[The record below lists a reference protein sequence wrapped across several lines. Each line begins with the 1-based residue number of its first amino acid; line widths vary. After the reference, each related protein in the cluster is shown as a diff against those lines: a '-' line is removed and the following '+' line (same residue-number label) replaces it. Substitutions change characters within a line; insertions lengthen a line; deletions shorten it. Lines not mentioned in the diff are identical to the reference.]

1 MRAINPVLFN
11 FENNRQMSYIDELK
25 SRGQQAAG
33 EVKSNPLNAL
43 KTVLNEMP
51 VRTKKLGDKPP
62 EDQVKQALDVAASNV
77 LSTLVAI
84 EGPKLAGAIG
94 GLSDSERDTLMK
106 FIYRGFDEMET
117 NADGKKVCKYDCQIL
132 LKAHEEICKKSGT
145 GPVIRSI
152 HTRLEV

>member
-1 MRAINPVLFN
+1 
-11 FENNRQMSYIDELK
+11 MSYIDELK

-43 KTVLNEMP
+43 KTVLDEMP
-51 VRTKKLGDKPP
+51 VRRNKVGDKTTPQ
-62 EDQVKQALDVAASNV
+62 EVFQEAFDVAAHNV
-77 LSTLVAI
+77 LSTLCAI
-84 EGPKLAGAIG
+84 DGPKLAGAIG
-94 GLSDSERDTLMK
+94 GLTDSERDTLMK
-106 FIYRGFDEMET
+106 FIYRGFDEFDT

>member
-1 MRAINPVLFN
+1 
-11 FENNRQMSYIDELK
+11 MSYIDELK

-43 KTVLNEMP
+43 KTVLDEMP
-51 VRTKKLGDKPP
+51 VRRNKIGDTKTTPKELFQ
-62 EDQVKQALDVAASNV
+62 EAFDVAAHNV
-77 LSTLVAI
+77 LSTLCAI
-84 EGPKLAGAIG
+84 DGPKLAGAIS
-94 GLSDSERDTLMK
+94 GLTDSERDTLMK
-106 FIYRGFDEMET
+106 FVYRGFDEFDT

>member
-1 MRAINPVLFN
+1 
-11 FENNRQMSYIDELK
+11 MSYIDELR

-33 EVKSNPLNAL
+33 EVKSNPLQAL

-51 VRTKKLGDKPP
+51 VRKNKLGEKVSQP
-62 EDQVKQALDVAASNV
+62 ELKEAQDVAAHNV
-77 LSTLVAI
+77 LSTVCAI

-94 GLSDSERDTLMK
+94 GLTDSDRDTLMK

-117 NADGKKVCKYDCQIL
+117 NADGKRVCKYDCQVL

>member
-1 MRAINPVLFN
+1 
-11 FENNRQMSYIDELK
+11 MSYIDELK

-43 KTVLNEMP
+43 KTVLDEMP
-51 VRTKKLGDKPP
+51 VRRNKVGDKTAPK
-62 EDQVKQALDVAASNV
+62 ELFQEAFDVAAHNV
-77 LSTLVAI
+77 LSTLCAI
-84 EGPKLAGAIG
+84 DGPKLAGAIS
-94 GLSDSERDTLMK
+94 GLTDSERDTLMK
-106 FIYRGFDEMET
+106 FVYRGFDEFDT